1 MSQNCPICNATVQEN
16 PRWPRY
22 LCGTCARK
30 TTDKE
35 GRRVTFGNVDFAGGL
50 EGGYLDNNEKY
61 NSDFCFVDGTRCKA
75 NEGKF
80 GGVYI
85 QTLSH
90 EENELLDT
98 LEELNVFIPFAE
110 RLATAFQ
117 RASISNEVEKEIEEL
132 LSDPFFGEGGLGV
145 REALLLLISNFKNI
159 E

>member
-1 MSQNCPICNATVQEN
+1 MSQNCPICNTSVQEN

-22 LCGTCARK
+22 LCGACARK

-35 GRRVTFGNVDFAGGL
+35 GRRVSFGNVDFAGGL
-50 EGGYLDNNEKY
+50 EGGYVDSDKPYNNE
-61 NSDFCFVDGTRCKA
+61 NCFVDGTRCKA
-75 NEGKF
+75 YEGKF

-90 EENELLDT
+90 EESELLDT
-98 LEELNVFIPFAE
+98 LEELNVFIPYAE
-110 RLATAFQ
+110 ILATAFQ
-117 RASISNEVEKEIEEL
+117 GASISKDVEKEIEEL
-132 LSDPFFGEGGLGV
+132 LSDPFLGEGGIGV